1 MRSVVSGSARLRE
14 DLSAMIESKELALS
28 NLQKG
33 YLRSRWLEQM
43 LQMNSKYSRAYRSYY
58 ALRLI
63 TIIGCLLILL
73 SVSLSTNGQG
83 GQWSN
88 AIRGFTIFS
97 SLLVSVCVA
106 VEHLFSFG
114 ENCHQYARVAER
126 LKAEGWRF
134 LQLSGSYQG
143 YKSHADAFA
152 VFTNQVEAL
161 SQMDVEVYNFDVI
174 HERKVGLDVDEV
186 ERQKKFD
193 DSPQESAELIE
204 TPVMMRSMVRRHANP
219 QHTQ

>member
-1 MRSVVSGSARLRE
+1 MRSAVSGGARLRE
-14 DLSAMIESKELALS
+14 DVSAMIESKELALS

-43 LQMNSKYSRAYRSYY
+43 LQINKKYGWAYKSYY

-63 TIIGCLLILL
+63 TIVGCLLILL
-73 SVSLSTNGQG
+73 SVSLSANGAEW
-83 GQWSN
+83 QWGN
-88 AIRGFTIFS
+88 AVRGFTIFS

-106 VEHLFSFG
+106 VEHLFGFG
-114 ENCHQYARVAER
+114 ESCHQYERTAER

-143 YKSHADAFA
+143 YKSHSDAFA
-152 VFTNQVEAL
+152 VFANQVEAL
-161 SQMDVEVYNFDVI
+161 SQTDVEVYNFDVV
-174 HERKVGLDVDEV
+174 HERNVGPESDEV

-193 DSPQESAELIE
+193 DSPTDGAELIE
-204 TPVMMRSMVRRHANP
+204 TPVMMHSMVRRHANP
-219 QHTQ
+219 QRTQ

>member
-1 MRSVVSGSARLRE
+1 MRSAVSSSARLRE

-33 YLRSRWLEQM
+33 YLRARWLEQM
-43 LQMNSKYSRAYRSYY
+43 LQINKKHNRAFRGYY
-58 ALRLI
+58 ALRLV
-63 TIIGCLLILL
+63 TIIGCLFILL
-73 SVSLSTNGQG
+73 LVSLNADGQAG
-83 GQWSN
+83 TWSN

-106 VEHLFSFG
+106 IEHLFNFG
-114 ENCHQYARVAER
+114 ESCRQYERIAER

-134 LQLSGSYQG
+134 LQLSGSYQA
-143 YKSHADAFA
+143 YKSHSDAFA

-161 SQMDVEVYNFDVI
+161 SQMDVEVYNFDVV
-174 HERKVGLDVDEV
+174 HERKLELEVDES

-193 DSPQESAELIE
+193 SSPQENAELME
-204 TPVMMRSMVRRHANP
+204 TPVVMHSMVRRHANP
-219 QHTQ
+219 QRTQ